1 MVIYL
6 SNLISGI
13 PQAPRAITQLLL
25 QELEDGCAAVDH
37 LAVCKRQL
45 VDLVQW

>member
-6 SNLISGI
+6 THLISGI

-25 QELEDGCAAVDH
+25 QEDGCAAVDH